1 MAVRAPRLAS
11 LPLLAGGVLAL
22 AGAAWRLA
30 HEAVVFDDAF
40 ISYRYAQNLVAGRG
54 LVYNPGERVEGFTN
68 LLWTLLNALPLW
80 MGADPLSFSRAL
92 GALCLAVAVCVV
104 LWASARC
111 GPRHAWSAALLA
123 PLLTLPFGMAAM
135 ATTGLETPLVG
146 AVAAVLP
153 LLYFGPGAGSRRR
166 DVLASTVGL
175 AGILTRL
182 DAGLLPGTALLVD
195 LARAWPTRSA
205 WRQQLGTFAARHLPW
220 MAGTVFSAALRYGYY
235 GDLLPNT
242 YYAKAG
248 DVAHWE
254 VGGTYLLAFARNSP
268 WAVLLLLG
276 LLASARAW
284 WETPHRWLVVH
295 ALAAFGLFSLY
306 AAKVGGD
313 FMYYRFMFELLP
325 ALVVAAAVVLAAL
338 APAHP
343 RATLS
348 VTSAALALAFA
359 PPHLEHRFAMQ
370 SMEEMDGYYR
380 LGELVAPRL
389 NEVLPRETVL
399 STTLAGT
406 LAYFS
411 DRTVVDEWG
420 LNDAFVA
427 HLPRRDITYRGHVKR
442 APLSYLQERRVNLV
456 LGHPVVC
463 PCDRP
468 CVENLPNVFIRLGG
482 NRCLRS
488 WYLTQDEALTR
499 HLCSRPQDFLLW
511 NVACP
516 T

>member
-1 MAVRAPRLAS
+1 MAVRVPRSLS
-11 LPLLAGGVLAL
+11 LPVVTGGLLAL
-22 AGAAWRLA
+22 AGATWRLA

-40 ISYRYAQNLVAGRG
+40 ISYRYAQNLVAGQG

-68 LLWTLLNALPLW
+68 LLWTLLNAVPLW
-80 MGADPLSFSRAL
+80 LGSDPLAFSRVL
-92 GALCLAVAVCVV
+92 GALCLAAAVGAV

-111 GPRHAWSAALLA
+111 GPDHAGTAALLA
-123 PLLTLPFGMAAM
+123 PLLTWPFGMAAM

-153 LLYFGPGAGSRRR
+153 LLYFGPGAQSRTRNL
-166 DVLASTVGL
+166 LASTVGL
-175 AGILTRL
+175 VGILARL

-195 LARAWPTRSA
+195 VAHAWPERRA
-205 WRQQLGTFAARHLPW
+205 WRQQLGPLAARHLPW
-220 MAGTVFSAALRYGYY
+220 MAGTVLSAALRFGYY

-254 VGGTYLLAFARNSP
+254 VGGAYLLAFARNSP
-268 WAVLLLLG
+268 WAVLLLLA

-284 WETPHRWLVVH
+284 WATPHRLLVVH
-295 ALAAFGLFSLY
+295 ALSAFGLFSLY

-325 ALVVAAAVVLAAL
+325 ALVVAAAAVLAAL

-343 RATLS
+343 RA
-348 VTSAALALAFA
+348 ARALAAASLALSFA

-380 LGELVAPRL
+380 LGAAVAPRL

-488 WYLTQDEALTR
+488 WYLTQDETLTR
-499 HLCSRPQDFLLW
+499 HLCSRPRDFLLW